1 MLHLKNELSRRT
13 ISTLIFALA
22 GAMIP
27 FAAVLCSGHH
37 NKIAVY
43 FGFDFWWIYLFNFV
57 GVAGML
63 AIRLAWLV
71 LAKGGG
77 TVDWLLILCFGLLF
91 AIHLTVPLDPLIM
104 FAWVTIPFG
113 VAAIFFIM
121 MLLYSLARWMI
132 NKIRSTVKP

>member
-1 MLHLKNELSRRT
+1 MRYA
-13 ISTLIFALA
+13 ISTLVFALV

-27 FAAVLCSGHH
+27 FVAVLCSGSH

-43 FGFDFWWIYLFNFV
+43 FGFDFWWIYLFNFI
-57 GVAGML
+57 GVAVML

-77 TVDWLLILCFGLLF
+77 MVDWLLILCFGLLF
-91 AIHLTVPLDPLIM
+91 AIHLTLPLDPFIM
-104 FAWVTIPFG
+104 FVWVTIPLG

-121 MLLYSLARWMI
+121 MLLCYLARFVI
-132 NKIRSTVKP
+132 NGIKSKLRP